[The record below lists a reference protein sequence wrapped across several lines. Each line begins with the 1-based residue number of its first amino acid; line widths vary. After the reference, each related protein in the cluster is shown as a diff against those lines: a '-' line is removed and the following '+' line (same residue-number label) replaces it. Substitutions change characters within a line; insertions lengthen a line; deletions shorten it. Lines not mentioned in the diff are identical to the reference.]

1 MTTELS
7 VLAWACLLAILH
19 LWLPI
24 RAKTRQFG
32 LQWNMGPRD
41 ETPAAPAAPSPVA
54 GRLERAQ
61 ANYYESFP
69 LIAAAILIVSVADL
83 ETRWTAIGAILWL
96 GARVLYL
103 PLYALGVPV
112 LRSLVWTASVIGLL
126 MVLWPALAAAF

>member
-1 MTTELS
+1 MTTELI

-24 RAKTRQFG
+24 RAKTRQYG
-32 LQWNMGPRD
+32 LKWNMSPRD
-41 ETPAAPAAPSPVA
+41 EAREAPGPIA

-96 GARVLYL
+96 AARIAYL
-103 PLYALGVPV
+103 PLYAFGVPG
-112 LRSLVWTASVIGLL
+112 LRSIVWTASIVGLI